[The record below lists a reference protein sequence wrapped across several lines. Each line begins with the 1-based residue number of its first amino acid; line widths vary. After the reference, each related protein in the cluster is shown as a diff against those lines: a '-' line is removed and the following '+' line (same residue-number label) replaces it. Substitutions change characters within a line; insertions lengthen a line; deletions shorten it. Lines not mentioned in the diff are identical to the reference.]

1 MRLGILEMIGLAGAL
16 IFALP
21 VGIYGVGRLL
31 DGDLL
36 LGGVLVAVAAL
47 MVLLPRR
54 VTTPE
59 DLPGAVADRVVG
71 GAIADPDEESD
82 REE

>member
-21 VGIYGVGRLL
+21 VGVYGVGRLL
-31 DGDLL
+31 DGDLF

-59 DLPGAVADRVVG
+59 DLPGAVAGRVVG
-71 GAIADPDEESD
+71 GAVVDPDEEDD
-82 REE
+82 REG